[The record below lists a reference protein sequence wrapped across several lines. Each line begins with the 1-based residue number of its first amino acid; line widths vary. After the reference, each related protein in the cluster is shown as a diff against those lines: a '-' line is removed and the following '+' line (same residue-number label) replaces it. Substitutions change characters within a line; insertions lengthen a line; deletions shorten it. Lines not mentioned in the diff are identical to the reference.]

1 MCEFYKK
8 KWLDALRGSSQAHG
22 LCGKGDG
29 RQLTSGYSLGTVTAC
44 RRAIRPDKICNAMRA
59 KKGCIQSSRD
69 PINVMLENFGHFG
82 EVIKV
87 QKLFTSTL
95 LSKLGSNGDTYFLQS
110 QPSKDGKTPKMQKG
124 NFLKLGKPS
133 CYEGIYQPKKNWYFS
148 TRCIFAKCT
157 QLRHLLSFIYNDKRY
172 NMPSVYSFLCSRQL
186 HGGDLLLTVFAP
198 QDFPNC
204 AHHQEC
210 LLRRLYPMPA
220 SNTNNAILYFVRA
233 RVG

>member
-1 MCEFYKK
+1 
-8 KWLDALRGSSQAHG
+8 
-22 LCGKGDG
+22 
-29 RQLTSGYSLGTVTAC
+29 
-44 RRAIRPDKICNAMRA
+44 
-59 KKGCIQSSRD
+59 
-69 PINVMLENFGHFG
+69 MLENFGHFG

-110 QPSKDGKTPKMQKG
+110 QPSKDGKTPKLQKG

-172 NMPSVYSFLCSRQL
+172 NIYPVCIPFFVADNCMVVIYCWLSSPPRTFPIVLTTKSVYLGDYIQCQPPIRTTQSCILWEPEWDRMWSLVVAQMCHFCAESKFWRQN
-186 HGGDLLLTVFAP
+186 VP
-198 QDFPNC
+198 
-204 AHHQEC
+204 
-210 LLRRLYPMPA
+210 RYR
-220 SNTNNAILYFVRA
+220 
-233 RVG
+233 